1 MYILRLISISFH
13 TYTLLQEIQFYFKY
27 LVRNIGE
34 LYDFSENVQVYDL
47 FIIYHTEKNV
57 ILSVEN
63 LSTLIVLKSKFKL
76 RAQNEKYETYKIK
89 NKFLRHFLYYF
100 EGFFCTTLNSRPR
113 KAATKE

>member
-1 MYILRLISISFH
+1 MI
-13 TYTLLQEIQFYFKY
+13 
-27 LVRNIGE
+27 
-34 LYDFSENVQVYDL
+34 FSENIQVYDL

-89 NKFLRHFLYYF
+89 NKFLRHFLNYF

-113 KAATKE
+113 KAATKEWR